1 VIDLTKPNALPDTI
15 TVDGREFKVYT
26 DFRVWI
32 RFEISLTKMRRG
44 ELLPVEYLFPGDMP
58 NYCDINSL
66 LEFSRP
72 KNELPR
78 QIFGN
83 SDVIVLD
90 YELDSDLIY
99 SAFLGQYSIDLV
111 EVEHLHWH
119 KFLALLSGLN
129 DSTRLREVMGYRC
142 YEKSTE
148 KEEVWREKLRR
159 AWEIDRMSAEE
170 REELD
175 EFSRLFTK

>member
-1 VIDLTKPNALPDTI
+1 MIDLTRPNSLPDTI
-15 TVDGREFKVYT
+15 IDGGREFKVYT
-26 DFRVWI
+26 DFRVWMQ
-32 RFEISLTKMRRG
+32 FEISLTKMCKNDFLR
-44 ELLPVEYLFPGDMP
+44 VEYLFPGDMP
-58 NYCDINSL
+58 RYCNINSL
-66 LEFSRP
+66 LKFSRP

-78 QIFGN
+78 QMFGAR
-83 SDVIVLD
+83 DVIVID

-99 SAFLGQYSIDLV
+99 SAFLGQYGIDLV
-111 EVEHLHWH
+111 DVEHLHWH

-148 KEEVWREKLRR
+148 KEEVWRAKLRR
-159 AWEIDRMSAEE
+159 AWEIDRMTAEE

-175 EFSRLFTK
+175 EFSNLFTK

>member
-1 VIDLTKPNALPDTI
+1 MIDLTKHNALPDTI
-15 TVDGREFKVYT
+15 ISEGREFKINT
-26 DFRVWI
+26 DFRVWMK
-32 RFEISLTKMRRG
+32 FEISLTKMRKDD
-44 ELLPVEYLFPGDMP
+44 LLSVGYLFVDEMP
-58 NYCDINSL
+58 RFCNINSL

-78 QIFGN
+78 QVFGH
-83 SDVIVLD
+83 SDTIVID

-99 SAFLGQYSIDLV
+99 SAFLGQYGIDLV

-142 YEKSTE
+142 YEPSTE
-148 KEEVWREKLRR
+148 KEEVWRAKLKR
-159 AWEIDRMSAEE
+159 AWEIDRMSMEE
-170 REELD
+170 KEELD
-175 EFSRLFTK
+175 KFSNLFTR

>member
-1 VIDLTKPNALPDTI
+1 MINLAERNSLPHTI
-15 TVDGREFKVYT
+15 MNKGREFEVYT
-26 DFRVWI
+26 DFRVWMK
-32 RFEISLTKMRRG
+32 FEISLTKMRKDD
-44 ELLPVEYLFPGDMP
+44 LLPVEYLFPGDMP
-58 NYCDINSL
+58 RFCDINSL

-72 KNELPR
+72 QNPLPR
-78 QIFGN
+78 SMFGK

-90 YELDSDLIY
+90 YELDADLIY
-99 SAFLGQYSIDLV
+99 SAFLGQYGIDLV
-111 EVEHLHWH
+111 EIEHLHWH
-119 KFLALLSGLN
+119 KFLALLSGVN
-129 DSTRLREVMGYRC
+129 DNTRLREVMGYRC

-175 EFSRLFTK
+175 EFSNLFTG

>member
-1 VIDLTKPNALPDTI
+1 MIDLTKPNALPDTI
-15 TVDGREFKVYT
+15 TDKGREFKVYT

-32 RFEISLTKMRRG
+32 KFEISLTKMRKTDFLSVG
-44 ELLPVEYLFPGDMP
+44 YLFPGDMP
-58 NYCDINSL
+58 KYCNINSL

-72 KNELPR
+72 RNELPR
-78 QIFGN
+78 QVFGN
-83 SDVIVLD
+83 RDVIVID

-99 SAFLGQYSIDLV
+99 SAFLGQYGIDLV
-111 EVEHLHWH
+111 DVEYLHWH
-119 KFLALLSGLN
+119 KFLALLAGLN

-159 AWEIDRMSAEE
+159 AWEIDRVSAEE

>member
-1 VIDLTKPNALPDTI
+1 MIDLTKNTLPDTI
-15 TVDGREFKVYT
+15 TVKGREFKVYT
-26 DFRVWI
+26 DFRVWMK
-32 RFEISLTKMRRG
+32 FEISLTKMRKDD
-44 ELLPVEYLFPGDMP
+44 LLSVAYLFPDDMP
-58 NYCDINSL
+58 KFCNINAL

-78 QIFGN
+78 SVFSN
-83 SDVIVLD
+83 RDVIVLD

-99 SAFLGQYSIDLV
+99 SAFLGQYGIDLV
-111 EVEHLHWH
+111 DVEYLHWH

-129 DSTRLREVMGYRC
+129 DSTRLHEVMGYRC

-148 KEEVWREKLRR
+148 KEEIWREKLRR
-159 AWEIDRMSAEE
+159 AWEIDRVSAEE

-175 EFSRLFTK
+175 EFSNLFTK

>member
-1 VIDLTKPNALPDTI
+1 MIDLTKLNALPDTI
-15 TVDGREFKVYT
+15 TVKGREFKVYT
-26 DFRVWI
+26 DFRVWLK
-32 RFEISLTKMRRG
+32 FEISLTKMRKDD
-44 ELLPVEYLFPGDMP
+44 LLSVAYLFPGDMP
-58 NYCDINSL
+58 KFCNINSL

-78 QIFGN
+78 RMFGG
-83 SDVIVLD
+83 SDVIVID

-99 SAFLGQYSIDLV
+99 SAFLGQYGIDLV
-111 EVEHLHWH
+111 DVEHLHWH
-119 KFLALLSGLN
+119 KFLALLAGLN

-159 AWEIDRMSAEE
+159 AWEIDRISAEE
-170 REELD
+170 KEELD
-175 EFSRLFTK
+175 EFSNLFTK